1 MPKNKHRHDK
11 HGRSSAKPP
20 HENQPSPANQ
30 NRSASPS
37 NQETRSSN
45 VSESAHQPANSATKQ
60 VPIPARRTALD
71 NAPVAQA
78 AHSGLLLSKYLC
90 RHNDEGTSKADLIDA
105 AQNQHKQKKKPTG
118 TSKAALIDAAQAA
131 MPRSHAV
138 YQQAYQRWEK
148 ALKDVYGAQHWRH
161 TYISD
166 DRLAIGLG
174 NASPLE
180 VGLTLHHTYGV
191 PFIPG
196 SALKGLAAG
205 YADAVWATTEPK
217 WQEKTGEYHRFV
229 FGDTKSAGCI
239 DFLDAWIMPSSL
251 NASTLQPDVM
261 TPHHSTY
268 YEATDDTLASDW
280 DSPVPVPFVT
290 VNKGVCFS
298 FYLGCAVPA
307 KDGNDSIA
315 EWLEVTAD
323 LLCTAL
329 EHWGIGGKT
338 SAGYG
343 RMVQCDT
350 KN

>member
-1 MPKNKHRHDK
+1 MSNDK
-11 HGRSSAKPP
+11 
-20 HENQPSPANQ
+20 Q
-30 NRSASPS
+30 
-37 NQETRSSN
+37 
-45 VSESAHQPANSATKQ
+45 
-60 VPIPARRTALD
+60 PIPARRTALD
-71 NAPVAQA
+71 NAPVTKP
-78 AHSGLLLSKYLC
+78 AHAGLLLSKYLC
-90 RHNDEGTSKADLIDA
+90 RHEKE
-105 AQNQHKQKKKPTG
+105 G

-131 MPRSHAV
+131 MPHSLAV

-148 ALKDVYGAQHWRH
+148 ALSKIYGQEKLPNKVDGQQLLHRMVRSA
-161 TYISD
+161 
-166 DRLAIGLG
+166 DRLALGLG

-205 YADAVWATTEPK
+205 YADTVWGEENKSWKRGTEK
-217 WQEKTGEYHRFV
+217 QKGGEYHRFV

-251 NASTLQPDVM
+251 NASTLESPAKLGERDGVQGARRATTEIVCGIQRGSEHRATPQSACADGFAGLLLQPDVM

-268 YEATDDTLASDW
+268 YEATDDTQSASDW

-298 FYLGCAVPA
+298 VYLGCAVPA
-307 KDGNDSIA
+307 KDGNGSIA
-315 EWLEVTAD
+315 KWLEVTAD

-343 RMVQCDT
+343 RMVRCDT